1 MAYDVPYQNFS
12 EPFSKVGG
20 AIKNTRTIYY
30 GEVISIDDDTDGNR
44 IKVRIPDLDKRIT
57 NDNLTYCYPLQ
68 PKFFHILPKVGEM
81 VRIFI
86 EDVTYPQRSRF
97 WSGSIISQPH
107 KIEYDSAFS
116 ALSTTNVGVIK
127 PDKAPSTYPDAKGI
141 YPDKEDIGI
150 VGRLNTDILL
160 KPNQIVM
167 RAGKHENNNK
177 LKLNI
182 KNPAVISLNFDYNG
196 NTNSYYSSNII
207 TADKIALISHSGE
220 PIIKSF
226 NMDAADRLKLFE
238 NCHPILRGD
247 LTVEVLKLIITAL
260 STHIHNYNKMPADKS
275 ALQKLENI
283 NLDKLLQKNIVI
295 N

>member
-1 MAYDVPYQNFS
+1 
-12 EPFSKVGG
+12 
-20 AIKNTRTIYY
+20 
-30 GEVISIDDDTDGNR
+30 
-44 IKVRIPDLDKRIT
+44 
-57 NDNLTYCYPLQ
+57 
-68 PKFFHILPKVGEM
+68 M
-81 VRIFI
+81 VRVFI

-97 WSGSIISQPH
+97 WLGSIISQPH

-127 PDKAPSTYPDAKGI
+127 PDKAPSTFPDAKGV
-141 YPDKEDIGI
+141 YPEKEDIGI
-150 VGRLNTDILL
+150 LGRLNTDILL

-196 NTNSYYSSNII
+196 NTNSYYSSNIL

-247 LTVEVLKLIITAL
+247 LTVEVLKLIVTAL
-260 STHIHNYNKMPADKS
+260 SNHTHNYNKLPPDKLV
-275 ALQKLENI
+275 LQKLENI
-283 NLDKLLQKNIVI
+283 NFDKLLQKNIVI